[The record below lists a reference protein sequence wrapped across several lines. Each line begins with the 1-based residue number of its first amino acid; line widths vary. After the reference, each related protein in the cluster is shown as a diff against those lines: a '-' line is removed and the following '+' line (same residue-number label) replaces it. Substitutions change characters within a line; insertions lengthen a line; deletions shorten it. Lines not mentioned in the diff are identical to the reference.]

1 MEAIQKSLTLCQ
13 CLKERFVNLEARLGG
28 IRLHPVCWRTIQ
40 EMLIEIDRQLSI
52 IEETVSRGS
61 RHP

>member
-1 MEAIQKSLTLCQ
+1 MEAIQKSLSLCQ
-13 CLKERFVNLEARLGG
+13 GLKERFVNLEARLGE
-28 IRLHPVCWRTIQ
+28 IRLHPVRWRTIQ

-52 IEETVSRGS
+52 IEETVRRGS